1 MAPEIKRGADDVP
14 PELSQTSLR
23 STPKL
28 DEETPFKTMMASFD
42 AAARLIGLVDQEYR
56 ILRKSDREV
65 AISVP
70 FHMDDGSL
78 RLVDGYRIQH
88 NAGLGPFLGPLR
100 VDGSLKLTELR
111 ALAAWMTWKCALL
124 GIPFGGAAGGI
135 VVDRSELS
143 RSELERAVRRYTA
156 NLIGDIGPD
165 RDVLTP
171 EFADDSDLMAWA
183 LDTMAGHTDGAANS
197 AVVGK
202 PKEMAGS
209 IGHEDAVAQGLRV
222 ILRLASAHHGL
233 NPGQGLDV
241 VIQGAGVVG
250 GNLARILYDE
260 GHRIVGLSDVTAAL
274 HNPKGLDVHSLLMHR
289 DAHGHLPQISGD
301 EGEVVDQGEFLKLPC
316 DVLAPC
322 AISMAVHS
330 RNADDIQAKLII
342 EGAHGPVS
350 PRADK
355 VLQRRGIP
363 VVPDILANGGGVVVS
378 YFEWIQNRTGYAWIE
393 EVVAS
398 RLRRYMRDAWNA
410 TLTTQTEYD
419 CTLRAATHILAVKR
433 IAEAER
439 ARGVYA

>member
-1 MAPEIKRGADDVP
+1 MAQDPKG
-14 PELSQTSLR
+14 PELTFGLHQTGLR

-42 AAARLIGLVDQEYR
+42 DAARLIGLDDQQYQL
-56 ILRKSDREV
+56 LRKSDREI

-70 FHMDDGSL
+70 VKMDDGSL
-78 RLVDGYRIQH
+78 RLLDGYRIQH

-100 VDGSLKLTELR
+100 VEGDLKLVELR
-111 ALAAWMTWKCALL
+111 ALAAWMTWKCSLL

-135 VVDRSELS
+135 VVDRESLS
-143 RSELERAVRRYTA
+143 RSELERAVRRWTA

-165 RDVLTP
+165 RDVLAP

-202 PKEMAGS
+202 PAEMAGS
-209 IGHEDAVAQGLRV
+209 HGHEDAVAQGLRM
-222 ILRLASAHHGL
+222 IMRMAASHMGLAPAGGLR
-233 NPGQGLDV
+233 V

-250 GNLARILYDE
+250 GNLARILHAE
-260 GHRIVGLSDVTAAL
+260 GHRVVGLSDVHTAL
-274 HNPKGLDVHSLLMHR
+274 YDPEGLDIPRLLKAR
-289 DAHGHLPQISGD
+289 FADGQLPS
-301 EGEVVDQGEFLKLPC
+301 EVNGTTRVVSEKEFIRLPC

-330 RNADDIQAKLII
+330 RNAAEIQARMIV

-355 VLQRRGIP
+355 ILQARKIP

-378 YFEWIQNRTGYAWIE
+378 YFEWIQNRTGYSWLE

-398 RLRRYMRDAWNA
+398 RLRRYMREAWYA
-410 TLTTQTEYD
+410 VVKTQIEYS
-419 CTLRAATHILAVKR
+419 CTLREATHILAVKR
-433 IAEAER
+433 VDEAER